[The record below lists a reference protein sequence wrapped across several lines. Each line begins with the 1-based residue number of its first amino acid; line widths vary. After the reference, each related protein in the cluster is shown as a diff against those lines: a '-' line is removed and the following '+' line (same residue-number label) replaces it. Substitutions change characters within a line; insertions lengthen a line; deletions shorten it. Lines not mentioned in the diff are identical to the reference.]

1 VFSLFLFL
9 STFTLKDLGQDSNVI
24 LSFQAGVTP
33 LMQEQLQQ
41 LARQKLSDH
50 QGSSL
55 GKKGK
60 LVVIGQDCMDA
71 LQALR
76 SAGEEVDRYFNIFH
90 KQFVFCI
97 VSFVADHEILTSNEI
112 CLPDV

>member
-1 VFSLFLFL
+1 MFTDNCQQYVCLNISKLFRHYFEHVFSLFLFL

-76 SAGEEVDRYFNIFH
+76 SAGEEVD
-90 KQFVFCI
+90 
-97 VSFVADHEILTSNEI
+97 
-112 CLPDV
+112 